1 MGAAGEGSGFLERLG
16 AGVKGAF
23 SGGDIGGGVMGG
35 GLKNL
40 FTGNFSLSQI
50 SDLEGYEEYLS
61 KNPKE
66 IEKFLGGSASRSIT
80 GPNGGVLNAW
90 SNAGKAND
98 ALRNIP
104 KRATG
109 GSIPQTSGIDTVPA
123 MLSGGEFIMNAGAT
137 QRIGA
142 NNLNAMNSGAS
153 TETNSSTINDQL
165 INKIDELIRVTKES
179 SKPVTVNVS
188 SQQGQNGGDKEKDD
202 GTQKDQNLSKR
213 IRDAVVKVLQE
224 EKRLGGVLR
233 RN

>member
-1 MGAAGEGSGFLERLG
+1 MPDDFSLPISGKILPN
-16 AGVKGAF
+16 KGA
-23 SGGDIGGGVMGG
+23 SYG
-35 GLKNL
+35 
-40 FTGNFSLSQI
+40 
-50 SDLEGYEEYLS
+50 
-61 KNPKE
+61 
-66 IEKFLGGSASRSIT
+66 
-80 GPNGGVLNAW
+80 
-90 SNAGKAND
+90 
-98 ALRNIP
+98 ALRVNDIP
-104 KRATG
+104 TEPFKDATNRATG
-109 GSIPQTSGIDTVPA
+109 GRIPQTSGIDTVPA

-188 SQQGQNGGDKEKDD
+188 SQQGKNGEDKEQDG
-202 GTQKDQNLSKR
+202 GTQKDQNLSKK
-213 IRDAVVKVLQE
+213 IRDAVVQVLQE